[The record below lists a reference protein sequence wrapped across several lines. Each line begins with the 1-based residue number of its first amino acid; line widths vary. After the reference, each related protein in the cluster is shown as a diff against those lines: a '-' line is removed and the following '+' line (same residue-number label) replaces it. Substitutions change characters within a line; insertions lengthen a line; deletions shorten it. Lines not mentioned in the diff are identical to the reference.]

1 MEKGIKEPFLEHIL
15 EATKS
20 VFDMMAGLEV
30 EKDQV
35 LICNTDNVR
44 GDVTGVIG
52 LSNDKVKGSI
62 AISFPEKLGKLVV
75 ANMLSMDAE
84 QISDDDVKDGI
95 GEITNMVAGDLNNRI
110 GNIFKLSLPSI
121 IAGKGHLVSL
131 SHNNTPILFRFLIQ
145 NQPFYL
151 LTTFEEK

>member
-35 LICNTDNVR
+35 LICNTDKVK

-62 AISFPEKLGKLVV
+62 AISFPKDLGKSVV

-121 IAGKGHLVSL
+121 ITGKGHLVSL

>member
-35 LICNTDNVR
+35 LICNTDKVK

-62 AISFPEKLGKLVV
+62 AISFPKDLGKSVV

-84 QISDDDVKDGI
+84 QISDDDLKDGI

-121 IAGKGHLVSL
+121 ITGKGHLVSL

>member
-35 LICNTDNVR
+35 LICNNDKVK

-62 AISFPEKLGKLVV
+62 AISFPKDLGKSVV

-84 QISDDDVKDGI
+84 QISDDDLKDGI

-121 IAGKGHLVSL
+121 ITGKGHLVSL

>member
-35 LICNTDNVR
+35 LICNTDKVK

-62 AISFPEKLGKLVV
+62 AISFPKDLGKSVV

-84 QISDDDVKDGI
+84 QVSDDDLKDGI

-121 IAGKGHLVSL
+121 ITGKGHLVSL

>member
-1 MEKGIKEPFLEHIL
+1 MEKEIKEPFLEHIL

-35 LICNTDNVR
+35 LICNTDKVK

-62 AISFPEKLGKLVV
+62 AISFPKDLGKSVV

-84 QISDDDVKDGI
+84 QVSDDDLKDGI

-121 IAGKGHLVSL
+121 ITGKGHLVSL